1 MLDFTQLST
10 VHRTH
15 TIWRKHMTNVKFK
28 KKSLTYLGQ
37 PICKKLCI
45 SCGENIENNDILM
58 IYEYE
63 NIRGSTVNVAVPL
76 SKVRNPNYPHML
88 PHEQNKPD

>member
-1 MLDFTQLST
+1 MANLKL
-10 VHRTH
+10 
-15 TIWRKHMTNVKFK
+15 K

-37 PICKKLCI
+37 PICNNLCI

-76 SKVRNPNYPHML
+76 SKVRTKNS
-88 PHEQNKPD
+88 